1 MRSQRDAAVPAGK
14 FRSIAD
20 GVIIWCDIVTSRQDI
35 SKKRKAEL
43 ESLRGRVADVPAGPG
58 VYRVRVGNYR
68 VIYTVR
74 DDQQHVIVA
83 RVARRSGSTYRGL
96 S

>member
-1 MRSQRDAAVPAGK
+1 MPYEVRISRRVRQEMARVPPGDQNRILAKLGTLAENP
-14 FRSIAD
+14 RPS
-20 GVIIWCDIVTSRQDI
+20 GCVPV
-35 SKKRKAEL
+35 KA
-43 ESLRGRVADVPAGPG
+43 AGPG
-58 VYRVRVGNYR
+58 VYRVRVGSYR